1 MQPVSARR
9 RAAAAG
15 FTLLESMVALGVLGL
30 TLAIG
35 VPAMSGWVQGAKARG
50 AVEFYAEGLA
60 LARQLAIAHNS
71 VSRFA
76 LLPNTANGQNDW
88 QVDICFPTAAAPC
101 TAASSNW
108 STTTA
113 AASGDPDPGTPFKS
127 VRRSAAALP
136 ATAIM
141 TVSLLPAGADD
152 IYFTALGWV
161 NTVMPDRMTAIRLGP
176 AAGYERQIRPQAL
189 VVGLAGTTTKCD
201 WSVAIPDSRA
211 CPP

>member
-1 MQPVSARR
+1 MQPMTPRR

-15 FTLLESMVALGVLGL
+15 FTLIETMIALSVLGL
-30 TLAIG
+30 TLALG
-35 VPAMSGWVQGAKARG
+35 VPLMSGWVQSAKARG

-60 LARQLAIAHNS
+60 LARRQAIAHNG

-76 LLPNTANGQNDW
+76 LFPNAANGQNDW

-108 STTTA
+108 STPTT
-113 AASGDPDPGTPFKS
+113 AASGDPDPAAPFKS
-127 VRRSAAALP
+127 VRRDASALP
-136 ATAIM
+136 KTAIM
-141 TVSLLPAGADD
+141 TVSLLPLGADD

-176 AAGYERQIRPQAL
+176 APGYESQIRPQAL